1 MDYKALNENQRK
13 RMLQI
18 SKNDF
23 SMEWENP
30 DFLDALIG
38 KLPPIHHDRNEE
50 NIKTELAELNKYYSQ
65 FDFFATDRAKFI
77 QQIKVL
83 INVIHNKNANWYGLD
98 LYRVEECIRQQE
110 FCLISGEGG
119 IGKSY
124 FIKCLEEEFERNGIP
139 HLCIYGKFEKN
150 LQNVDVNEVAEVG
163 EKGFVFIVDAINEM
177 SEKGQIE
184 LLNVLRNLVHL
195 SKIRIILTY
204 RTNAMDN
211 QILEGYKEMAK
222 AECAF
227 PGVSFE
233 SALNELLK
241 MSVPDVYKYEDILFS
256 NNALLLNMLCRAL
269 SDEKLIEEKVNS
281 VASITF
287 ILEYY
292 IKNSIKKTF
301 KGEISSTDPIEIWKD
316 IKRVAKWMYEQDV
329 KGIDKENLLIVI
341 KSGDVFI
348 RILRQA
354 GIIGEYD
361 YDDRHY
367 YFFAIDSLTD
377 FLIARSLFED
387 ITGKAFDEQVRIISQ
402 KTGKLYN
409 MEEAVILAIFDNL
422 APDYEYI
429 AKLLKETKLMD
440 SLQYE
445 TLVKI
450 NFSKE
455 NIVKFIKAFEP
466 IEKNSLITIFGGY
479 TDKPF
484 NCVNYLNSY
493 YTVEKNQLRELSLT
507 LSGTHF
513 LGRVKGRLKNIIY
526 FLTLNNGKER
536 RVEEAFY
543 YALWCCAAPNKDVRC
558 LAMKLLYEVVRQN
571 TEYKSVLID
580 MYESI
585 VDPYIKESIIYV
597 LVNYLQDDEEI
608 LSFFKNLIIGETY
621 LLARSIKRIAVYL
634 QDDYGY
640 IKWDRENLYDLNNVV
655 PISDSLND
663 IFFSVDLMNKDFLPF
678 RYWSKEHIDMHT
690 RFLQVDKQDIFKLNH
705 FLEEKFLCV
714 KTGECN
720 GLMSFENHIKSE
732 YNIDLRKQVLDN
744 NAFFASF
751 ESVIKEIF
759 SLFQEPYDEIERI
772 GGEEEFQNSIFMKS
786 VDVATGIYYGSLMC
800 NYFTN
805 EFATYN
811 NYQNSIG
818 YEVYDPIEYGED
830 VYIATPVPTY
840 QDYIEKLG
848 DMVINRI
855 DLPEKK
861 DLEWVRDVS
870 NTRRN
875 LVSLFEAVEIKSV
888 EWVLLA
894 GRVSLHEDSK
904 KETRWKDT
912 YDIWCCTSEKET
924 IHENGGA
931 RYLTIEL
938 EDYAGNLGDY
948 KKCDSKPWL
957 CKDVKNINY
966 HSEIFD
972 NTSLVLPPAEL
983 ICYFQL
989 TPVYANMSWIN
1000 SAGEVVI
1007 FCNNNKNSYYTDPIG
1022 GTVFIRKDY
1031 LDEYRKGHILKYFAF
1046 TERFI
1051 PETGYADETSLHFEI
1066 KNGVIIKEI
1075 LNNGG
1080 GFHRAA
1086 EINPLCANCPHGFNQ
1101 KLSNN
1106 NSDLNEMI
1114 EIILREDY
1122 TSWEEDEIN

>member
-1 MDYKALNENQRK
+1 
-13 RMLQI
+13 
-18 SKNDF
+18 
-23 SMEWENP
+23 
-30 DFLDALIG
+30 
-38 KLPPIHHDRNEE
+38 
-50 NIKTELAELNKYYSQ
+50 
-65 FDFFATDRAKFI
+65 
-77 QQIKVL
+77 
-83 INVIHNKNANWYGLD
+83 
-98 LYRVEECIRQQE
+98 
-110 FCLISGEGG
+110 
-119 IGKSY
+119 
-124 FIKCLEEEFERNGIP
+124 
-139 HLCIYGKFEKN
+139 
-150 LQNVDVNEVAEVG
+150 
-163 EKGFVFIVDAINEM
+163 
-177 SEKGQIE
+177 
-184 LLNVLRNLVHL
+184 
-195 SKIRIILTY
+195 
-204 RTNAMDN
+204 
-211 QILEGYKEMAK
+211 
-222 AECAF
+222 
-227 PGVSFE
+227 
-233 SALNELLK
+233 
-241 MSVPDVYKYEDILFS
+241 
-256 NNALLLNMLCRAL
+256 
-269 SDEKLIEEKVNS
+269 
-281 VASITF
+281 
-287 ILEYY
+287 
-292 IKNSIKKTF
+292 
-301 KGEISSTDPIEIWKD
+301 
-316 IKRVAKWMYEQDV
+316 
-329 KGIDKENLLIVI
+329 
-341 KSGDVFI
+341 
-348 RILRQA
+348 
-354 GIIGEYD
+354 
-361 YDDRHY
+361 
-367 YFFAIDSLTD
+367 
-377 FLIARSLFED
+377 
-387 ITGKAFDEQVRIISQ
+387 
-402 KTGKLYN
+402 
-409 MEEAVILAIFDNL
+409 
-422 APDYEYI
+422 
-429 AKLLKETKLMD
+429 
-440 SLQYE
+440 
-445 TLVKI
+445 
-450 NFSKE
+450 
-455 NIVKFIKAFEP
+455 
-466 IEKNSLITIFGGY
+466 
-479 TDKPF
+479 
-484 NCVNYLNSY
+484 
-493 YTVEKNQLRELSLT
+493 
-507 LSGTHF
+507 
-513 LGRVKGRLKNIIY
+513 
-526 FLTLNNGKER
+526 
-536 RVEEAFY
+536 
-543 YALWCCAAPNKDVRC
+543 
-558 LAMKLLYEVVRQN
+558 
-571 TEYKSVLID
+571 
-580 MYESI
+580 
-585 VDPYIKESIIYV
+585 
-597 LVNYLQDDEEI
+597 
-608 LSFFKNLIIGETY
+608 
-621 LLARSIKRIAVYL
+621 
-634 QDDYGY
+634 
-640 IKWDRENLYDLNNVV
+640 
-655 PISDSLND
+655 
-663 IFFSVDLMNKDFLPF
+663 
-678 RYWSKEHIDMHT
+678 MHT
-690 RFLQVDKQDIFKLNH
+690 RFLQVDKQDIFKINH
-705 FLEEKFLCV
+705 FFEEKFLCV

-772 GGEEEFQNSIFMKS
+772 GGEEEFQNSIFMKC

-875 LVSLFEAVEIKSV
+875 LVSLFEAVEIKGV

-904 KETRWKDT
+904 NETRWKDT

-957 CKDVKNINY
+957 CKEVKNINY

-1114 EIILREDY
+1114 EIILREGY
-1122 TSWEEDEIN
+1122 TSWEEEEIN

>member
-1 MDYKALNENQRK
+1 M
-13 RMLQI
+13 
-18 SKNDF
+18 
-23 SMEWENP
+23 
-30 DFLDALIG
+30 
-38 KLPPIHHDRNEE
+38 
-50 NIKTELAELNKYYSQ
+50 
-65 FDFFATDRAKFI
+65 
-77 QQIKVL
+77 
-83 INVIHNKNANWYGLD
+83 
-98 LYRVEECIRQQE
+98 
-110 FCLISGEGG
+110 
-119 IGKSY
+119 
-124 FIKCLEEEFERNGIP
+124 
-139 HLCIYGKFEKN
+139 
-150 LQNVDVNEVAEVG
+150 
-163 EKGFVFIVDAINEM
+163 
-177 SEKGQIE
+177 
-184 LLNVLRNLVHL
+184 
-195 SKIRIILTY
+195 
-204 RTNAMDN
+204 
-211 QILEGYKEMAK
+211 
-222 AECAF
+222 
-227 PGVSFE
+227 
-233 SALNELLK
+233 
-241 MSVPDVYKYEDILFS
+241 
-256 NNALLLNMLCRAL
+256 
-269 SDEKLIEEKVNS
+269 
-281 VASITF
+281 
-287 ILEYY
+287 
-292 IKNSIKKTF
+292 
-301 KGEISSTDPIEIWKD
+301 
-316 IKRVAKWMYEQDV
+316 
-329 KGIDKENLLIVI
+329 
-341 KSGDVFI
+341 
-348 RILRQA
+348 
-354 GIIGEYD
+354 
-361 YDDRHY
+361 
-367 YFFAIDSLTD
+367 
-377 FLIARSLFED
+377 
-387 ITGKAFDEQVRIISQ
+387 
-402 KTGKLYN
+402 
-409 MEEAVILAIFDNL
+409 
-422 APDYEYI
+422 
-429 AKLLKETKLMD
+429 
-440 SLQYE
+440 
-445 TLVKI
+445 
-450 NFSKE
+450 
-455 NIVKFIKAFEP
+455 
-466 IEKNSLITIFGGY
+466 
-479 TDKPF
+479 
-484 NCVNYLNSY
+484 
-493 YTVEKNQLRELSLT
+493 
-507 LSGTHF
+507 
-513 LGRVKGRLKNIIY
+513 
-526 FLTLNNGKER
+526 
-536 RVEEAFY
+536 
-543 YALWCCAAPNKDVRC
+543 
-558 LAMKLLYEVVRQN
+558 
-571 TEYKSVLID
+571 
-580 MYESI
+580 
-585 VDPYIKESIIYV
+585 
-597 LVNYLQDDEEI
+597 
-608 LSFFKNLIIGETY
+608 SFFKNLIIGETY

-634 QDDYGY
+634 HDDYGY

-720 GLMSFENHIKSE
+720 GLMSFENYIKSE